1 MKTKVLLST
10 MVLAAALAG
19 CSQDEWGVN
28 NANTSNLD
36 NRRSVGNVV
45 LSLTDLSTRMEETED
60 GSIVYSADDKV
71 GAHLMDE
78 FGGTYPIGNLVN
90 YAQSNHPFQQDG
102 DDWKTTG
109 VLLEGN
115 YFFTYPFNACQQDR
129 NAVINTVPVDQYAYD
144 RETGEFNPKQSYIDN
159 QFYVGY
165 KYLHAD
171 DDCVDCDE
179 VGSLT
184 AHVNMEKVHAY
195 PIFKFSM
202 EVGNPSDKPLK
213 IYKISLRNGEE
224 GNYEMFYNTVA
235 VFPQAKD
242 FQADPNADKV
252 NEEGKYDLW
261 KTAVYNRNI
270 PGQPDSAEP
279 FDAREVCNSKTL
291 EYNLLFPEGGME
303 VNNWDEFEV
312 WMTVP
317 AGVYKDL
324 QLLLYTDKG
333 VGIYDI
339 DKPNDNK
346 DSEVQNGTRTLTPK
360 RQNILVRVQSGSLSM
375 NKWRFTVQS
384 TENLIEYLKYVA
396 EVGTEETARVT
407 TVGDEVEL
415 SQEVY
420 DILKNHN
427 LKLDLNGTLVIPA
440 GVPNDAIDRINYY
453 HNGARVINLGEQVI
467 KETPMKNLRVGRN
480 VANVRIENFG
490 TLTLQAN
497 MPMSMIV
504 NAGTLNVEE
513 SSVYAL
519 LNMTS
524 GTTNVSKQ
532 LNVIQ
537 LLNLGTMNVAKEAE
551 VNVLSKWFNFG
562 ETVNEGKIT
571 TYPADWSNPGF
582 IGDFDIID
590 WEKDYHFNGWWNGH
604 ALYDREITAKVYKAF
619 IATSAEAVNFGT
631 IDNKVSGIINSTGL
645 ITRENETNFVTLIN
659 GKLSNYFWIFFDDL
673 KIETTKEWAAVTS
686 LLNYTN
692 FDLEIGI
699 NNSGRITNLSN
710 FGMLTPQVGSRTSL
724 VEMKAETLEQISETL
739 EAAKLYLQYLQG
751 DVEFWK
757 KGYINMTPNDG
768 KKGGDQALITRND
781 DTQGEEYKPIN
792 QIVFVKRT
800 NESKVAN
807 LFYRDVKD
815 EEGDAARYINT
826 IWLDGAKATMP
837 RDTQGNAMAVDLTE
851 TGKAVDLW
859 MSGGSSIMTEK
870 DADLTLGGAY
880 LTDVATFSGMGKV
893 KLTENIYVKEGVLEI
908 DAYFT
913 ADELCKVIGT
923 NRNEVKVS
931 VTPNDNVKI
940 DYMSFDYIG
949 PWIIIE

>member
-1 MKTKVLLST
+1 MKAKVLLST
-10 MVLAAALAG
+10 MVLAAAFAG
-19 CSQDEWGVN
+19 CSQDEWSEN
-28 NANTSNLD
+28 SINTSND
-36 NRRSVGNVV
+36 NRRTVGEVV
-45 LSLTDLSTRMEETED
+45 LSLSNPDTRMDAVMGEN
-60 GSIVYSADDKV
+60 GMPSFVFSATDKV
-71 GAHLMDE
+71 GAHLMDQ
-78 FGGTYPIGNLVN
+78 FMGKYPITTLTNNINTN
-90 YAQSNHPFQQDG
+90 YPFQQEG
-102 DDWKTTG
+102 GEWKSTG
-109 VLLEGN
+109 VLSEGN
-115 YFFTYPFNACQQDR
+115 YFFSYPFDGCQQDR
-129 NAVINTVPVDQYAYD
+129 GALTNTVPVEQYAYPRD
-144 RETGEFNPKQSYIDN
+144 EEGNQTGDVAWYQSYLDN
-159 QFYVGY
+159 QFYLGY
-165 KYLHAD
+165 NYLAAEE
-171 DDCVDCDE
+171 CEDCDE
-179 VGSLT
+179 VGVLN
-184 AHVNMEKVHAY
+184 AGVRLEPVHAY
-195 PIFKFSM
+195 PLFEFVNM
-202 EVGNPSDKPLK
+202 TGAPQGKPMK
-213 IYKISLRNGEE
+213 VFKISLRKADES
-224 GNYEMFYNTVA
+224 MFYNTVA
-235 VFPQAKD
+235 VFPRGKK
-242 FQADPNADKV
+242 FNRTVDPS
-252 NEEGKYDLW
+252 EYTLW
-261 KTAVYNRNI
+261 RTAVYNRNMGDRVEAW
-270 PGQPDSAEP
+270 PLNAE
-279 FDAREVCNSKTL
+279 EICKSQTL
-291 EYNLLFPEGGME
+291 EYNLHFPEDGYAVE
-303 VNNWDEFEV
+303 NWDSFKAC
-312 WMTVP
+312 MIVP
-317 AGVYKDL
+317 AGLYGNMQVL
-324 QLLLYTDKG
+324 IYTDL
-333 VGIYDI
+333 GIFKTSI
-339 DKPNDNK
+339 IMPNDMVDSGTWKFTPNK
-346 DSEVQNGTRTLTPK
+346 APK
-360 RQNILVRVQSGSLSM
+360 FTIKGDICEIIDNA
-375 NKWRFTVQS
+375 NTFTVQS
-384 TENLIEYLKYVA
+384 TENLVEYLKYIAEIGNPTKVA
-396 EVGTEETARVT
+396 VR
-407 TVGDEVEL
+407 TVGDKVEL
-415 SQEVY
+415 SKEAY
-420 DILKNHN
+420 AILENEN
-427 LKLDLNGTLVIPA
+427 MKLELNGTLVIPA
-440 GVPNDAIDRINYY
+440 DVPEDAIDRINYY

-504 NAGTLNVEE
+504 NAGRLNVEE

-619 IATSAEAVNFGT
+619 IAASAEAVNFGT

-659 GKLSNYFWIFFDDL
+659 GKLSNYFKIFFDDL

-751 DVEFWK
+751 DIEFWK

-837 RDTQGNAMAVDLTE
+837 RDTQGNAMDVDLTE